1 MFKNHNADKSVNIV
15 TKSSQ
20 TFNKV
25 KAWTA
30 SHKPQAIASAIA
42 VVVIIATLGV
52 GIAYANG
59 AFSPK
64 KANEEKTPVVT
75 ADTADIVLNITA
87 DKGWDENS
95 TPAIVHIK
103 GLDEDNASVD
113 FYHAVKADKE
123 GNKGTSKVEVDKGR
137 YNIDVISP
145 VNKDGSAYE
154 LFDTGDTT
162 EVAISDEQDEVTVD
176 CQMTFISADKVTD
189 DMLKAI
195 VTDTKTAVENG
206 DSTLKG
212 DNGKAILDKLDSN
225 VNASPNASDETKEDA
240 SKADE
245 EVDVDSKPADTNS
258 KPADKPSD
266 GNANSSNSNSG
277 NSNSGNSGN
286 SGSNSGSSSNT
297 GNSGGSDKPSKPAH
311 QHSWNQHTAQKW
323 VPNMVTVPDYET
335 QKVYVGT
342 RYTFFYDGYT
352 TMSATDADNHS
363 MELILAGVDDGY
375 RTEDIYEE
383 KQVQVGSH
391 QEDHGH
397 YETYVDYEYCDC
409 GARR

>member
-1 MFKNHNADKSVNIV
+1 MMDKLKNWI
-15 TKSSQ
+15 
-20 TFNKV
+20 
-25 KAWTA
+25 A

-42 VVVIIATLGV
+42 VVVVIASLGV

-64 KANEEKTPVVT
+64 KANDETTPVV
-75 ADTADIVLNITA
+75 ADDTADIVLNITA

-103 GLDEDNASVD
+103 GLDEANASVD
-113 FYHAVKADKE
+113 FYHAVKADKD

-137 YNIDVISP
+137 YDIDVISP

-225 VNASPNASDETKEDA
+225 VNANPNASDETKEDA
-240 SKADE
+240 SKANE
-245 EVDVDSKPADTNS
+245 EVDVDSKPADTTS

-266 GNANSSNSNSG
+266 GNSNSSSSNSG

-311 QHSWNQHTAQKW
+311 QHSWKQHTAQKW
-323 VPNMVTVPDYET
+323 VSNMVTVPDYEI
-335 QKVYVGT
+335 QKVAVGT
-342 RYTFFYDGYT
+342 RYIFAYDGYT
-352 TMSATDADNHS
+352 TTSDADAENHA
-363 MELILAGVDDGY
+363 MELILAGLPDNY
-375 RTEDIYEE
+375 RMETIYEE

-409 GARR
+409 GATR

>member
-1 MFKNHNADKSVNIV
+1 M
-15 TKSSQ
+15 TL
-20 TFNKV
+20 TPTV
-25 KAWTA
+25 KRLLAVTA
-30 SHKPQAIASAIA
+30 SLAMALSLAACGTAKTGEEAPGHRI
-42 VVVIIATLGV
+42 TL
-52 GIAYANG
+52 
-59 AFSPK
+59 
-64 KANEEKTPVVT
+64 T
-75 ADTADIVLNITA
+75 ITA

-103 GLDEDNASVD
+103 GLDEDNASID
-113 FYHAVKADKE
+113 FYHAVKADKD
-123 GNKGTSKVEVDKGR
+123 GNKGTSKVKVDKGR
-137 YNIDVISP
+137 YDIDVISP

-154 LFDTGDTT
+154 LFDTGDAT

-225 VNASPNASDETKEDA
+225 VNANPNASDETKEDA

-245 EVDVDSKPADTNS
+245 EVNVDS

-266 GNANSSNSNSG
+266 GNANSSSSNSGNSSSGNSG
-277 NSNSGNSGN
+277 NSNSGNSNSSSGSSSNTGN
-286 SGSNSGSSSNT
+286 SNSGNSNSSSGSSSNT

-311 QHSWNQHTAQKW
+311 QHSWKQHTAQKW
-323 VPNMVTVPDYET
+323 VSNMVTVPDYET
-335 QKVYVGT
+335 QKVVVGT
-342 RYTFFYDGYT
+342 LYIFAYDGYT
-352 TMSATDADNHS
+352 TDDTNNARAHS
-363 MELILAGVDDGY
+363 KELILAGLPDNY
-375 RTEDIYEE
+375 RTKTIYEE

-397 YETYVDYEYCDC
+397 NETYVDYEYCDC

>member
-1 MFKNHNADKSVNIV
+1 MMDKLKN
-15 TKSSQ
+15 
-20 TFNKV
+20 
-25 KAWTA
+25 WTA

-42 VVVIIATLGV
+42 VVVVIASLGV

-64 KANEEKTPVVT
+64 KANEETTPVV
-75 ADTADIVLNITA
+75 ADDTADIVLNITA

-137 YNIDVISP
+137 YDIDVISP

-154 LFDTGDTT
+154 LFDTGDVT
-162 EVAISDEQDEVTVD
+162 EIAISNEQDEVTVD

-225 VNASPNASDETKEDA
+225 VNANPNASDETKADA

-245 EVDVDSKPADTNS
+245 EVDVDSEPADTTS

-266 GNANSSNSNSG
+266 GNANSSSSNSG

-311 QHSWNQHTAQKW
+311 QHSWKQHTAQKW
-323 VPNMVTVPDYET
+323 VSNMVTVPDYET
-335 QKVYVGT
+335 QKVAVGT
-342 RYTFFYDGYT
+342 RYIFFYDGYT
-352 TMSATDADNHS
+352 TTSDTDAENHA
-363 MELILAGVDDGY
+363 MELVLAGVDDGY
-375 RTEDIYEE
+375 RMETIYEE

-409 GARR
+409 GATR

>member
-1 MFKNHNADKSVNIV
+1 M
-15 TKSSQ
+15 TL
-20 TFNKV
+20 TPTV
-25 KAWTA
+25 KRLLAVTA
-30 SHKPQAIASAIA
+30 SLAMALSLAACGTAKTGEEAPGHRI
-42 VVVIIATLGV
+42 TL
-52 GIAYANG
+52 
-59 AFSPK
+59 
-64 KANEEKTPVVT
+64 T
-75 ADTADIVLNITA
+75 ITA

-113 FYHAVKADKE
+113 FYHAVKADKD

-137 YNIDVISP
+137 YDIDVISP

-189 DMLKAI
+189 DMLKTI

-225 VNASPNASDETKEDA
+225 VNANPNASDETKADA

-245 EVDVDSKPADTNS
+245 EVDVDSEPADTTS
-258 KPADKPSD
+258 KPVDKPSD
-266 GNANSSNSNSG
+266 GNANSSSSNSG

-297 GNSGGSDKPSKPAH
+297 GNSGGSDKPSQPAH
-311 QHSWNQHTAQKW
+311 QHSWKQHTAQKW
-323 VPNMVTVPDYET
+323 VSNMVTVPDYEI
-335 QKVYVGT
+335 QKVPVGN
-342 RYTFFYDGYT
+342 RYIFFYDGYT
-352 TMSATDADNHS
+352 TDNINDAKAHAK
-363 MELILAGVDDGY
+363 ELILAGVDDGY
-375 RTEDIYEE
+375 RTETIYEE

>member
-1 MFKNHNADKSVNIV
+1 M
-15 TKSSQ
+15 TL
-20 TFNKV
+20 TPTV
-25 KAWTA
+25 KRLLAVTA
-30 SHKPQAIASAIA
+30 SLAMALSLAACGTAKTGEEAPGHRI
-42 VVVIIATLGV
+42 TL
-52 GIAYANG
+52 
-59 AFSPK
+59 
-64 KANEEKTPVVT
+64 T
-75 ADTADIVLNITA
+75 ITA

-103 GLDEDNASVD
+103 GLDEANASVD
-113 FYHAVKADKE
+113 FYHAVKADKD

-137 YNIDVISP
+137 YDIDVISP

-212 DNGKAILDKLDSN
+212 DNGKAILDKLDNN
-225 VNASPNASDETKEDA
+225 VNANPNASDETKEDA

-245 EVDVDSKPADTNS
+245 EVNVDSEPADTTS

-266 GNANSSNSNSG
+266 GNANSSSSNSG

-286 SGSNSGSSSNT
+286 SNSNSGSSSNT
-297 GNSGGSDKPSKPAH
+297 GNSGGSDKPSQPAH
-311 QHSWNQHTAQKW
+311 QHSWKQHTAQKW
-323 VPNMVTVPDYET
+323 VSNMVTLPDYEI
-335 QKVYVGT
+335 QKVAVGT
-342 RYTFFYDGYT
+342 RYIFAYDGYT
-352 TMSATDADNHS
+352 TTSDADAENHS
-363 MELILAGVDDGY
+363 MELILAGLPDNH

>member
-1 MFKNHNADKSVNIV
+1 M
-15 TKSSQ
+15 TL
-20 TFNKV
+20 TPTV
-25 KAWTA
+25 KRLLAVTA
-30 SHKPQAIASAIA
+30 SLAMALSLAACGTAKTGEEAPGHRI
-42 VVVIIATLGV
+42 TL
-52 GIAYANG
+52 
-59 AFSPK
+59 
-64 KANEEKTPVVT
+64 T
-75 ADTADIVLNITA
+75 ITA

-113 FYHAVKADKE
+113 FYHAVKADKD

-137 YNIDVISP
+137 YDIDVISP

-154 LFDTGDTT
+154 LFDTGDAT

-189 DMLKAI
+189 NMLKAI

-212 DNGKAILDKLDSN
+212 DNGKAILDKLDNN
-225 VNASPNASDETKEDA
+225 VNANPNASDETKEDA

-245 EVDVDSKPADTNS
+245 EVDVDGEPADTTS

-266 GNANSSNSNSG
+266 GNANSSSSNSG
-277 NSNSGNSGN
+277 NSNSGNSGNSNSGN

-297 GNSGGSDKPSKPAH
+297 GNSGSSDKPSKPAH
-311 QHSWNQHTAQKW
+311 QHSWKQHTAQKW
-323 VPNMVTVPDYET
+323 VSNMVTVPDYET
-335 QKVYVGT
+335 QKVPVGT
-342 RYTFFYDGYT
+342 RYIFAYDGYT
-352 TMSATDADNHS
+352 TTSDADAENHS
-363 MELILAGVDDGY
+363 VELILAGLPDNH
-375 RTEDIYEE
+375 RLETIYEE

-397 YETYVDYEYCDC
+397 HETYVDYEYCDC

>member
-1 MFKNHNADKSVNIV
+1 M
-15 TKSSQ
+15 TL
-20 TFNKV
+20 TPTV
-25 KAWTA
+25 KRLLAVTA
-30 SHKPQAIASAIA
+30 SLAMALSLAACGTAKTGEEAPGHRI
-42 VVVIIATLGV
+42 TL
-52 GIAYANG
+52 
-59 AFSPK
+59 
-64 KANEEKTPVVT
+64 T
-75 ADTADIVLNITA
+75 ITA

-113 FYHAVKADKE
+113 FYHAVKADKD
-123 GNKGTSKVEVDKGR
+123 GNKGTSEVEVDKGR
-137 YNIDVISP
+137 YDIDVISP

-154 LFDTGDTT
+154 LFDTGDAT

-212 DNGKAILDKLDSN
+212 DNGKAILDKLDNN
-225 VNASPNASDETKEDA
+225 VNANPNASDETKEDA
-240 SKADE
+240 SKANE
-245 EVDVDSKPADTNS
+245 EVNVDSEPADTTS

-266 GNANSSNSNSG
+266 GNANSSSSNSG
-277 NSNSGNSGN
+277 NSNAGNSN
-286 SGSNSGSSSNT
+286 SSSGSSSNT
-297 GNSGGSDKPSKPAH
+297 GNSSSSDKPSKPAH
-311 QHSWNQHTAQKW
+311 QHSWKQHTAQKW
-323 VPNMVTVPDYET
+323 VSNMVTVPDYET
-335 QKVYVGT
+335 QKVAVGT
-342 RYTFFYDGYT
+342 NFIFAEDGYVA
-352 TMSATDADNHS
+352 SNINDAKAHAK
-363 MELILAGVDDGY
+363 ELIKAGYIGNY
-375 RTEDIYEE
+375 RTETIYEE

-397 YETYVDYEYCDC
+397 NETYVDYEYCDC

>member
-1 MFKNHNADKSVNIV
+1 M
-15 TKSSQ
+15 TL
-20 TFNKV
+20 TPTV
-25 KAWTA
+25 KRLLAVTA
-30 SHKPQAIASAIA
+30 SLAMALSLAACGTAKTGGEAPGHRI
-42 VVVIIATLGV
+42 TL
-52 GIAYANG
+52 
-59 AFSPK
+59 
-64 KANEEKTPVVT
+64 T
-75 ADTADIVLNITA
+75 ITA

-113 FYHAVKADKE
+113 FYHAVKADKD
-123 GNKGTSKVEVDKGR
+123 GNKGTSEVEVDKGR
-137 YNIDVISP
+137 YDIDVISP

-154 LFDTGDTT
+154 LFDTGDAT

-212 DNGKAILDKLDSN
+212 DNGKAILDKLDNN
-225 VNASPNASDETKEDA
+225 VNANPNASDETKEDA

-245 EVDVDSKPADTNS
+245 EVNVDSEPADTTS

-266 GNANSSNSNSG
+266 GNANSSSSNSSSSNSG

-286 SGSNSGSSSNT
+286 SNSNSGSSSNT
-297 GNSGGSDKPSKPAH
+297 GNSSGSDKPSKPAH
-311 QHSWNQHTAQKW
+311 QHSWKQHTAQKW
-323 VPNMVTVPDYET
+323 VSNMVTVPDYET
-335 QKVYVGT
+335 QKVVVGN
-342 RYTFFYDGYT
+342 RYIFAHDGYT
-352 TMSATDADNHS
+352 TDNINNAKAHAK
-363 MELILAGVDDGY
+363 ELILAGLPDNY
-375 RTEDIYEE
+375 RTETIYEE

-397 YETYVDYEYCDC
+397 NETYVDYEYCDC